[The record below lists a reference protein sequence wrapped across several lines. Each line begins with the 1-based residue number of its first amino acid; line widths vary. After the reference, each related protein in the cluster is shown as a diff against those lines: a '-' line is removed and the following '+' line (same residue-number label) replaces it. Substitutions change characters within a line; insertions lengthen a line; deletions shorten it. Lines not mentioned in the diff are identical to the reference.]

1 MDDSEMKRE
10 RYGGR
15 VITLKN
21 LYQMEEIY
29 LPLLHIL
36 CSEAQGAQILLSKL
50 QQVFEIV
57 VIPLF
62 AAVDY
67 ICII

>member
-10 RYGGR
+10 RDGGR

-50 QQVFEIV
+50 QQVCEIV